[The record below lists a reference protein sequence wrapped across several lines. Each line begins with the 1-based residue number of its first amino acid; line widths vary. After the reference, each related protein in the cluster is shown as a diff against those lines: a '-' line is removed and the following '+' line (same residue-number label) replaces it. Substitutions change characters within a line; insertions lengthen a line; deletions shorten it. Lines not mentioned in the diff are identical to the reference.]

1 MMQSSTLGQLNF
13 SRGLR
18 SLTLLCAALLLQAS
32 TCWSDPRYALV
43 IHGGAGADPAT
54 MSKEEKAAVEATLE
68 RLLNQGLLDLKNGQ
82 SALDV
87 VEKVVSEL
95 EDNPWFNA
103 GKGAALTI
111 DGQAQL
117 DACIMDGKTRACGA
131 VASVRTTKNPIQLA
145 RKVMTDTRHVLM
157 VADGAD
163 AFAREMKL
171 TQVDPSYFVTE
182 RSVRALEAKKRASR
196 GTVGCVAYDTYGNLA
211 AGTSTGGLTGKRS
224 GRVGDSPIVGAG
236 TFADNR
242 SCGVSCTGTGEE
254 FIRNQVASQ
263 VSWRI
268 KLNGVGLDEAIDS
281 VFSETLPDD
290 VGGLIAIDRQGHVVT
305 KFNTPGMSR
314 AAGDSDGLHLVK
326 IGP

>member
-1 MMQSSTLGQLNF
+1 MQSSILDQLNF
-13 SRGLR
+13 SNGLKK
-18 SLTLLCAALLLQAS
+18 LTLLCAALLLQAGS
-32 TCWSDPRYALV
+32 CWADPRYALV

-68 RLLNQGLLDLKNGQ
+68 RLLSQGLLDLKNGQ

-281 VFSETLPDD
+281 VFAETLPDD

>member
-1 MMQSSTLGQLNF
+1 MRLIPYPQTAISQRIRAVAKILAISW
-13 SRGLR
+13 
-18 SLTLLCAALLLQAS
+18 LLIATGWAE
-32 TCWSDPRYALV
+32 PHYALV

-68 RLLNQGLLDLKNGQ
+68 RLLNQGLLDLKNGAT
-82 SALDV
+82 ALDV

-131 VASVRTTKNPIQLA
+131 VASVRTTKNPIQLS
-145 RKVMTDTRHVLM
+145 RKVMTGTRHVLM

-163 AFAREMKL
+163 AFARETKL
-171 TQVDPSYFVTE
+171 TQVEPGYFVTE
-182 RSVRALEAKKRASR
+182 RSLRSLETKKRASR
-196 GTVGCVAYDTYGNLA
+196 GTVGCVVFDTYGNLA

-268 KLNGVGLDEAIDS
+268 KLNDLGLEDAINA

-290 VGGLIAIDRQGHVVT
+290 VGGLIAIDRWGHVVT

-314 AAGDSDGLHLVK
+314 AAGDSEGLHLVK